1 MMGNRVKTIEG
12 LGVTAK
18 DISAIKTVRSRERL
32 IGFSRSWW
40 VPIASSVAG
49 LVAGL
54 TPMLAL
60 EEEKVAST
68 YPYAA
73 AMASAAMATSTSRKP
88 VGFWLLVAVPVFLFA
103 FIAGLGIGD
112 AVNGDSQ
119 FGVGTYYG
127 VQR

>member
-1 MMGNRVKTIEG
+1 MGSKIQTTEG

-18 DISAIKTVRSRERL
+18 DVSAVKKVRSRERL
-32 IGFSRSWW
+32 ADFLRSWW
-40 VPIASSVAG
+40 VPIAASVAG

-54 TPMLAL
+54 APMLAL
-60 EEEKVAST
+60 EGKAAST

-73 AMASAAMATSTSRKP
+73 AMASGAMATTAASRKP

-119 FGVGTYYG
+119 FGVGTFYG
-127 VQR
+127 VQK

>member
-1 MMGNRVKTIEG
+1 MNNQVQTIEG

-18 DISAIKTVRSRERL
+18 DVSAIKTARSRERL
-32 IGFSRSWW
+32 VGFLRSWW

-54 TPMLAL
+54 APMLAL
-60 EEEKVAST
+60 EGKAAST

-73 AMASAAMATSTSRKP
+73 AMVSGAMATTATSRKP

-103 FIAGLGIGD
+103 FVAGLGIGD

-119 FGVGTYYG
+119 FGVGTFYG